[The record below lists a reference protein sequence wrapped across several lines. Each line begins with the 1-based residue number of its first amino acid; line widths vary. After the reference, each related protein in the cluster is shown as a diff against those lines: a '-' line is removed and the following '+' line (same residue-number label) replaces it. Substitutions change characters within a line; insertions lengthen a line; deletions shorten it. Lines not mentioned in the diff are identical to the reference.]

1 MIFNEY
7 LIKTASMVV
16 KSDSKYL
23 FVAVWRFK
31 MIFFE
36 RNSRSTLVQVDLW
49 WRYKF
54 TRTRKKFLV
63 KIGKNWTAVEL
74 ETCIRCLSVIILF
87 LRTRMWKNHS
97 MSWSRVMWIRL
108 YRLQVRTI
116 RVKPNLKPK
125 AFFWMLTLKMLLD
138 FILVC
143 SVQFSTFLNVPELW
157 RACLFN
163 HNCLFF
169 ETRLWNSNLNG
180 LNFAEFSH
188 VFYHVRSNHVG
199 VKSYFR
205 VIKSE

>member
-49 WRYKF
+49 SRYKF

-108 YRLQVRTI
+108 YRLQVRT
-116 RVKPNLKPK
+116 VPLKPN
-125 AFFWMLTLKMLLD
+125 
-138 FILVC
+138 
-143 SVQFSTFLNVPELW
+143 
-157 RACLFN
+157 
-163 HNCLFF
+163 F
-169 ETRLWNSNLNG
+169 ETRSKIFECWPWKCCLISFWFVRF
-180 LNFAEFSH
+180 NFRRSWMFQNYGELVCLITTACFSKRD
-188 VFYHVRSNHVG
+188 YE
-199 VKSYFR
+199 
-205 VIKSE
+205 IQI